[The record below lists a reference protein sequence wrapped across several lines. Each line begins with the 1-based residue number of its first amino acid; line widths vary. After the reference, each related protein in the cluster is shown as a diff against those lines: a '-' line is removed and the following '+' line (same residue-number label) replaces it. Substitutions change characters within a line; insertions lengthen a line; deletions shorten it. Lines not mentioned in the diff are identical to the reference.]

1 MKKGRSLKLLNIAT
15 NVIRGPD
22 SNPLNSAETEVE
34 KSDSELVLLSRM
46 QNKNVRDSELLL
58 PTSNIVQ
65 DDLNKFP
72 TAEETIENK
81 ENLLSHKKI
90 SRELKTSELSYYCEE
105 ESPKLSPI
113 ASDQYIF
120 DYDDSVKDKD
130 DIPPTDYKRNRSDS
144 DTDSQEEFI
153 DISQNVIIPDSPEQ
167 EENDLLYTKKRN
179 YKKEKEI

>member
-1 MKKGRSLKLLNIAT
+1 MAT
-15 NVIRGPD
+15 NVIQGPD

-34 KSDSELVLLSRM
+34 KSDNELILLSQM
-46 QNKNVRDSELLL
+46 QNENVRDSELLL

-72 TAEETIENK
+72 TAEDTVENK

-90 SRELKTSELSYYCEE
+90 SRELKTSELNYYCEE

-113 ASDQYIF
+113 VSDQYTSIF
-120 DYDDSVKDKD
+120 DSDDSVKDKD
-130 DIPPTDYKRNRSDS
+130 YIPPTDYKRNRSDS

-153 DISQNVIIPDSPEQ
+153 DNSQIVIIPDSPEQ
-167 EENDLLYTKKRN
+167 EENDLLYTKKGTIRKRKR
-179 YKKEKEI
+179 YEMSLKTRK